1 MRISLPWDVDVDG
14 LQSQVYPFAVGRR
27 RLSEA
32 DGCCSGSILE
42 IPNEMLQEILMKLP
56 TKDVARSCCI
66 SRQWRSVVRDPS
78 FRKLHAASH
87 AALSAEA
94 EFLLLSGVLCELSQS
109 MKTGVFSLSSDKPM
123 CFIAKP
129 HSDGLVNICNGLL
142 CFVLEDRKGQAPAV
156 VCNPVTGETLALPT
170 APPLSNKNHV
180 YFFVFGFSPPTNEY
194 KLFRFSFPPYSYSS
208 EERVDVDVYTLGDAR
223 GWRKDSFLSP
233 SRPPNRRN
241 SISKPVMIDGK
252 LHVVTKG
259 WNAPMGEEAAGV
271 LVVDVPAE
279 TCRVYPL
286 PNDLVTYRYD
296 NPLAFEL
303 KGRLCLAAHMLSG
316 GRPKAIRFWVM
327 SMENKESDSEK
338 EPHWDLRYSFFVEV
352 EHPFNTRRPWSRV
365 PWSAWFQY
373 KTLCYTR
380 SDTLHRYDT
389 RSSIPDHG
397 RLLQWNKQLQTA
409 TISYE
414 WRWMIH
420 RGYRP
425 TLLSPRVFELPPS
438 QDETMMD
445 ICS

>member
-1 MRISLPWDVDVDG
+1 MAQGWSVDSKFELGWPAASLGSEPC
-14 LQSQVYPFAVGRR
+14 VGRR

-56 TKDVARSCCI
+56 TKDVAR
-66 SRQWRSVVRDPS
+66 
-78 FRKLHAASH
+78 
-87 AALSAEA
+87 
-94 EFLLLSGVLCELSQS
+94 
-109 MKTGVFSLSSDKPM
+109 
-123 CFIAKP
+123 
-129 HSDGLVNICNGLL
+129 
-142 CFVLEDRKGQAPAV
+142 
-156 VCNPVTGETLALPT
+156 
-170 APPLSNKNHV
+170 
-180 YFFVFGFSPPTNEY
+180 PPTNEY

-338 EPHWDLRYSFFVEV
+338 EPHWDLRYNFFVEV
-352 EHPFNTRRPWSRV
+352 EHPFNTRRPWRRV

-373 KTLCYTR
+373 ETLCYTR
-380 SDTLHRYDT
+380 SDTLHR
-389 RSSIPDHG
+389 
-397 RLLQWNKQLQTA
+397 
-409 TISYE
+409 
-414 WRWMIH
+414 
-420 RGYRP
+420 
-425 TLLSPRVFELPPS
+425 
-438 QDETMMD
+438 
-445 ICS
+445 

>member
-42 IPNEMLQEILMKLP
+42 IPMAQRRQGPLLPQAPRSEPCRTLGRGRVLAPVRCTVRAQPEHEDVRLQLILG
-56 TKDVARSCCI
+56 
-66 SRQWRSVVRDPS
+66 Q
-78 FRKLHAASH
+78 
-87 AALSAEA
+87 
-94 EFLLLSGVLCELSQS
+94 
-109 MKTGVFSLSSDKPM
+109 PM
-123 CFIAKP
+123 CSIAKP
-129 HSDGLVNICNGLL
+129 HSGGLVNICNGLL

-156 VCNPVTGETLALPT
+156 VCNPVTGETLALPA

-180 YFFVFGFSPPTNEY
+180 YLFVFGFSPPTNEY

-208 EERVDVDVYTLGDAR
+208 KERVDVDVYTLGNAR

-241 SISKPVMIDGK
+241 SISAPVMIDGK

-271 LVVDVPAE
+271 LVMDVHAE
-279 TCRVYPL
+279 TCRIYPL

-303 KGRLCLAAHMLSG
+303 KGRLCLAAHMFSG

-338 EPHWDLRYSFFVEV
+338 ELHWDLRYNFFVEV
-352 EHPFNTRRPWSRV
+352 EHPFNTQRPRSRV

-373 KTLCYTR
+373 ETLYYTR
-380 SDTLHRYDT
+380 NDTLHRYDT

-397 RLLQWNKQLQTA
+397 PLLQWNKQLQTA
-409 TISYE
+409 TISYK
-414 WRWMIH
+414 WRWMVH